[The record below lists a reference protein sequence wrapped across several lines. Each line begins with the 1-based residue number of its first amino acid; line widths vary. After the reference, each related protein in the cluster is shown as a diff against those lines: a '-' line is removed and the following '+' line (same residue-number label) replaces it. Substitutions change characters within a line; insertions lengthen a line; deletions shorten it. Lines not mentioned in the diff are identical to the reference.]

1 MPSRNLPFLIRGTT
15 PLVGDLIPSDPT
27 ATMIKIHF
35 YRTARG
41 ALWTLPDSPGSESAY
56 ARSFGQRAQGF
67 DCQTVDDD
75 ELH

>member
-1 MPSRNLPFLIRGTT
+1 
-15 PLVGDLIPSDPT
+15 
-27 ATMIKIHF
+27 MIKIHF

-75 ELH
+75 EMH